1 MTEKQLAAAIILA
14 VAYGVLTYFCTR
26 RDDGGAV

>member
-14 VAYGVLTYFCTR
+14 VAFGVLSYLSTR
-26 RDDGGAV
+26 DDDGGAV